1 MNRLQA
7 VTRRAAWTAFLP
19 FAAVL
24 LLVAPA
30 EASVPRSA
38 GVDQVDAVALAS
50 LERPAL
56 GLASPTLEPSG
67 FSLGEDLSVF
77 DTTKAQGSL
86 GLCGLETRRC
96 ALTYARNNPL
106 KYVDPDGRAAALAEA
121 VAGGIEAAGA
131 FVSRGG
137 AAVNN
142 GTLVGIALDA
152 TLGTAG
158 DLVGGMGDMFRVGD
172 SIGGAMGSGA
182 SGGEFAEAVRQD
194 FVRGASL
201 FVAVAVPANAGLKAL
216 TTTEVVHFTSNAG
229 GAAIQ
234 EAGSLRAGTYVT
246 KPGEVRGMT
255 APQVE
260 TALEIGP
267 GKGTNSFTF
276 RTSNRNLVV
285 PENGA
290 TTSGGAYQRQL
301 VQPCG
306 ISGVP
311 CVRTTP

>member
-96 ALTYARNNPL
+96 ALTYARNNPVNV
-106 KYVDPDGRAAALAEA
+106 VDPTGMLGCTVNGKQTDCRVVVVYNKDKSKGTLFLIGATGKGRNKKEKTLLKGKVVVGSNGKTPTGKFTASYWEKDHVSTRYGWQANTPWSESPM
-121 VAGGIEAAGA
+121 GINA
-131 FVSRGG
+131 FGPYQLHIKEFESRGIWIH
-137 AAVNN
+137 
-142 GTLVGIALDA
+142 GTMGPRFGSSEFNRLV
-152 TLGTAG
+152 
-158 DLVGGMGDMFRVGD
+158 
-172 SIGGAMGSGA
+172 S
-182 SGGEFAEAVRQD
+182 
-194 FVRGASL
+194 
-201 FVAVAVPANAGLKAL
+201 P
-216 TTTEVVHFTSNAG
+216 TSHG
-229 GAAIQ
+229 
-234 EAGSLRAGTYVT
+234 
-246 KPGEVRGMT
+246 
-255 APQVE
+255 
-260 TALEIGP
+260 
-267 GKGTNSFTF
+267 
-276 RTSNRNLVV
+276 
-285 PENGA
+285 
-290 TTSGGAYQRQL
+290 
-301 VQPCG
+301 
-306 ISGVP
+306 
-311 CVRTTP
+311 CVRCANQTIFGLRDLMPEPKGNQVLISTDPADAPDDDE